1 MDKIKEE
8 KYDMLYR
15 QIASLIDGES
25 NATGI
30 LANVS
35 AAIHTTM
42 DFWWTGFYLVS
53 NGELQLGPF
62 QGPVACMHIQYGRG
76 VCGTAWKE
84 KQTIVVGD
92 VEQFPGHLR
101 RHRQDVAGENNIAR
115 QPTIILKHTFLLAFI
130 V

>member
-25 NATGI
+25 NSTGI

-76 VCGTAWKE
+76 YAERHGKKSKPLSSATWSSSGTHSMQFA
-84 KQTIVVGD
+84 VALGD
-92 VEQFPGHLR
+92 SS
-101 RHRQDVAGENNIAR
+101 AYI
-115 QPTIILKHTFLLAFI
+115 
-130 V
+130 